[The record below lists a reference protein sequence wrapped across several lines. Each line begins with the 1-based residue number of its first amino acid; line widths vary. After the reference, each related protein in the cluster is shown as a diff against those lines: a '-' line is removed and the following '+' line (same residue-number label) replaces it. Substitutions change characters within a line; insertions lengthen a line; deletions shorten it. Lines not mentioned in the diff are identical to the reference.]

1 VRQELLIGLL
11 GPDLL
16 DYGVVRTEDDAFQIH
31 VRRCFAYENV
41 IRAGVGDAYSCGIF
55 ARVTGWLEALDVHY
69 EMTPALG
76 ACMKVQGRACVYKF
90 RVQARGV

>member
-1 VRQELLIGLL
+1 MRQELLIGLL